1 MTLVD
6 DILAIENDCFD
17 RPWTFETLSFEIHS
31 PLCVMSYEQIDG
43 KPVCYALGRV
53 VAGEAELLRM
63 GTLPQYRKMGFADKT
78 LRKFIELLQGQS
90 VESCFLEVRSR
101 NIAAISLYQ
110 KHGFA
115 KVGFRKKYY
124 GDDDAVVMAL
134 KAAPHIEP

>member
-6 DILAIENDCFD
+6 DILEIENACFD

-31 PLCVMSYEQIDG
+31 PLCVMSYEQMDG
-43 KPVCYALGRV
+43 KPVCFALGRV

-63 GTLPQYRKMGFADKT
+63 GTLPNYRKMGLADKT
-78 LRKFIELLQGQS
+78 LQKFIELLKSQS

-101 NIAAISLYQ
+101 NTAAISLYK
-110 KHGFA
+110 KHGFSE
-115 KVGFRKKYY
+115 VGFRKKYY

-134 KAAPHIEP
+134 KP